1 MLSNFL
7 SKLLTLTCGTL
18 YPAYRSY
25 KAVRSKNVREYV
37 KWMMYWIVFALF
49 LNIEVVADIFLGL
62 WLPFYYECKIMFV
75 LWLISPYTRGASF
88 LYRKFVHPLLVR
100 HEKDIDDYLI
110 QAKKHG
116 YTAIVGLGSR
126 GFMYAREI
134 VASAAVKGQL
144 HLVNQLR
151 KSYSVGDL
159 SRDQHQQTTC
169 RPALRQSTRRTA
181 TTRPITSGYSTLP
194 RRRRRDGTL

>member
-1 MLSNFL
+1 
-7 SKLLTLTCGTL
+7 
-18 YPAYRSY
+18 
-25 KAVRSKNVREYV
+25 
-37 KWMMYWIVFALF
+37 
-49 LNIEVVADIFLGL
+49 
-62 WLPFYYECKIMFV
+62 MFV

-110 QAKKHG
+110 QAKEHG

-159 SRDQHQQTTC
+159 SRSDDEHDDGSEQHQQRTWQGYYDDGGRLVEEEFQYLYSDDNAGPKS
-169 RPALRQSTRRTA
+169 RPALRQSTRRTVA
-181 TTRPITSGYSTLP
+181 TRSITSGYSTLP